1 MTESPAVVLTI
12 SGSDS
17 GGGAGL
23 QADLRTFAARGVHGV
38 CSLTVVSAQNTEEF
52 KSALAMPPEIVLAQI
67 EAVLADFSVRAT
79 KTGFLYT
86 EGNIRAIST
95 LAGEGR
101 LPLLVMDPVLVN
113 MHGDGL
119 YEEKTEMLIS
129 ELLVPNAKVIT
140 PNHLEAGR
148 LLGRVLG
155 DDLRAIEDA
164 AHELIDAGPEA
175 VVITGGRRSGEA
187 AIDVVVC
194 AGKTTILE
202 RPKIRTTNVR
212 GSGDTLSAVVA
223 AELAKGSA
231 TLDAIFLAHEFTT
244 NAISRSAEWE
254 LGSGQGP
261 IGQMR
266 W

>member
-129 ELLVPNAKVIT
+129 ELLVP
-140 PNHLEAGR
+140 LS
-148 LLGRVLG
+148 
-155 DDLRAIEDA
+155 
-164 AHELIDAGPEA
+164 LIH
-175 VVITGGRRSGEA
+175 I
-187 AIDVVVC
+187 
-194 AGKTTILE
+194 
-202 RPKIRTTNVR
+202 
-212 GSGDTLSAVVA
+212 
-223 AELAKGSA
+223 
-231 TLDAIFLAHEFTT
+231 
-244 NAISRSAEWE
+244 
-254 LGSGQGP
+254 
-261 IGQMR
+261 
-266 W
+266 